1 MAEDDLPEDY
11 DVIVLGTGICLIV
24 TLYRALKKKVKN
36 YVVKAIV
43 IPFNFN
49 LKVFLVGGL
58 TSLICFKLL

>member
-24 TLYRALKKKVKN
+24 HLYRALKKKVKN